1 MDTIDISL
9 KRYIDK
15 AVLNDSLSSAYI
27 FEGAA
32 GSGRMELAIH
42 AARSLLCTADDRGS
56 RPCGSC
62 HACHLTE
69 SGNHPDIT
77 VLSHSNL
84 NSISVRDI
92 RTQIVED
99 IEIRPYYGG
108 KKIYIIPEAEIMTTE
123 AQNALLKTIEE
134 PPEYAIIILIVKNRE
149 LLLQTVRSRCVI
161 LSFKAEPEYR
171 AEDEAVATQFEIMDN
186 IISGQIS
193 FDTVYIMDYAKEL
206 SSVYSEYIP
215 ELLTHMERV
224 CRDALLYKTGALLTD
239 NPMTGYI
246 EKTSVISYEGL
257 ERILNAIKKARH
269 DMLLNVAA
277 ETVMDCLL
285 LKVKQACAKPV

>member
-1 MDTIDISL
+1 MDIIDRSL
-9 KRYIDK
+9 KTYIEK
-15 AVLNDSLSSAYI
+15 AILNDSLSSAYI
-27 FEGAA
+27 FEGAS
-32 GSGRMELAIH
+32 GSGRMELARH
-42 AARSLLCTADDRGS
+42 AAGALLCTADDRGA

-77 VLSHSNL
+77 VLSRSNL

-92 RTQIVED
+92 REQIVED

-108 KKIYIIPEAEIMTTE
+108 KKIYIIPDAENMTTE

-134 PPEYAIIILIVKNRE
+134 PPEYALIILIVKNRE

-161 LSFKAEPEYR
+161 LSFKAEPEYH
-171 AEDEAVATQFEIMDN
+171 AEDEAVATQFEIMEN
-186 IISGQIS
+186 ILSGQIS
-193 FDTVYIMDYAKEL
+193 FDTVYLMNYAKEL
-206 SSVYSEYIP
+206 GKDYSEYIP
-215 ELLTHMERV
+215 ELLTHMEKV

-239 NPMTGYI
+239 HPVSGYI
-246 EKTSVISYEGL
+246 EKTSAISYEGL
-257 ERILNAIKKARH
+257 ERILNAVKKARH
-269 DMLLNVAA
+269 DILMNVTA

-285 LKVKQACAKPV
+285 LKVKQACAKQV